1 MSDDRE
7 RFVQDL
13 AEVDWRSLRIHTQR
27 DALILVDVE
36 LDLVEV
42 ACKVTADEA
51 TEVGGWI
58 ENGLI
63 VKPTA
68 DQLASWET
76 ELDKPFRMLIA
87 APYILIQ
94 DSQNA

>member
-1 MSDDRE
+1 MSEVRE
-7 RFVQDL
+7 RFEKDL
-13 AEVDWRSLRIHTQR
+13 AEVDWRSLRIHIQR
-27 DALILVDVE
+27 DALILVAAQ

-42 ACKVTADEA
+42 AIEVTADA
-51 TEVGGWI
+51 VAVVGDWVK
-58 ENGLI
+58 NGLL

-68 DQLASWET
+68 EQLKAWET

-94 DSQNA
+94 EVLHV

>member
-1 MSDDRE
+1 MSEVRE
-7 RFVQDL
+7 RLEKDL
-13 AEVDWRSLRIHTQR
+13 AEVDWKSLRIHTQR
-27 DALILVDVE
+27 DALILVATQ

-42 ACKVTADEA
+42 ACKVTADAAE
-51 TEVGGWI
+51 EVGDWI
-58 ENGLI
+58 TNGLL

-68 DQLASWET
+68 DQLVNWET

-94 DSQNA
+94 EVQHA